1 MNPPRTQ
8 FPATH
13 RASRAFPSR
22 FSFSALT
29 LATLAAL
36 LLLPLAG
43 RAANWPQF
51 RGPTGLGYTEEKN
64 LPLTW
69 NAKTGENILWKSPL
83 PKSDNPYSSPVVW
96 GDRVFVTSVVNNPL
110 EHHVL
115 CFQASDGKQLW
126 DVTVPPGRW
135 LLKDL
140 RGGYG
145 APTPATDGKNVFV
158 VFGSAVV
165 AALDFEGKIVWR
177 KELEKINFDV
187 AMGSSPILFQDTVIL
202 DCDQNGKTASIIA
215 FDKKSGDLAWEEKRP
230 QVAFAHSTP
239 VLVTVG
245 GKSQMLVSASNALQ
259 GLDPATGK
267 ILWSCK
273 AAGDASSPAF
283 GGGLVFSDSG
293 RGGRAVCVDPTGA
306 GDVTMTHLKWTFPQ
320 IPEGLSSAIIVG
332 DGIFRTHNPETL
344 RCLKLSSGE
353 PVFNER
359 LTGVSTWASPFA
371 TPEGNIYFASAGK
384 TYVVKTSD
392 KLEVLAT
399 NEIGEENRASA
410 AVSDGKIFLR
420 GNKNLYCI
428 GKKP

>member
-1 MNPPRTQ
+1 MIRS
-8 FPATH
+8 A
-13 RASRAFPSR
+13 AIAF
-22 FSFSALT
+22 AG
-29 LATLAAL
+29 LAAFAL
-36 LLLPLAG
+36 LANDG

-83 PKSDNPYSSPVVW
+83 PKSDNPYSSPIVW
-96 GDRVFVTSVVNNPL
+96 GDRVFVTCVINNPL

-126 DVTVPPGRW
+126 DVTVPPGPW

-165 AALDFEGKIVWR
+165 ASLDFDGKIVWR
-177 KELEKINFDV
+177 KDLEKINFDV
-187 AMGSSPILFQDTVIL
+187 AMGSSPILYQETVIL
-202 DCDQNGKTASIIA
+202 DCDQNGKTASFIA
-215 FDKKSGDLAWEEKRP
+215 FDKKSGEIKWEEKRP

-239 VLVTVG
+239 VIVTVG
-245 GKSQMLVSASNALQ
+245 GKKQMLVSASNAIQ

-267 ILWSCK
+267 ILWWC
-273 AAGDASSPAF
+273 AAYGDATSPAF
-283 GGGLVFSDSG
+283 SGGLVFSDSG
-293 RGGRAVCVDPTGA
+293 RGGKAVCVDPTGE
-306 GDVTMTHLKWTFPQ
+306 GDVTKTHLKWTFPQ

-332 DGIFRTHNPETL
+332 DLVFRTHNPETL
-344 RCLKLSSGE
+344 RCLKFSTGE

-359 LTGVSTWASPFA
+359 LVGVSTWASPFA

-384 TYVVKTSD
+384 SFVIKAND

-399 NEIGEENRASA
+399 NEIGEEARASA
-410 AVSDGKIFLR
+410 AVSDGRIFLR
-420 GNKNLYCI
+420 GDKTLYCI
-428 GKKP
+428 QKK